1 MFHVTVLPGDG
12 IGPEIIESAINV
24 LKVAAI
30 KYNIEI
36 HFTSYDFGGISIDRH
51 GVPVTSQVLDACIH
65 SDAVLLGAV
74 GGPAWDCQ
82 EPALR
87 PGSCTSASSKRN
99 AGICK
104 SAPREAL

>member
-74 GGPAWDCQ
+74 EDRLGTVRN
-82 EPALR
+82 LR
-87 PGSCTSASSKRN
+87 YARKLHFCVFEKKCRHMQ
-99 AGICK
+99 IC
-104 SAPREAL
+104 AP